1 MPLACREFHHFR
13 VAWLSGYIQ
22 LQPGQVPPG
31 GIRLLGDFMTTFKAH
46 MWFAASAASALMCAL
61 PALAADLPVKAM
73 PLPQTIYNWT
83 GF

>member
-1 MPLACREFHHFR
+1 
-13 VAWLSGYIQ
+13 
-22 LQPGQVPPG
+22 
-31 GIRLLGDFMTTFKAH
+31 MTTFKAH